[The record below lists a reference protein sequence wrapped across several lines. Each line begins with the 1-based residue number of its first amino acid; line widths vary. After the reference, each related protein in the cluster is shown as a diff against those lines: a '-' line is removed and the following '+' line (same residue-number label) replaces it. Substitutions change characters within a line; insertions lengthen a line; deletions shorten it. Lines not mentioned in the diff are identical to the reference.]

1 MNRPRALVIEDD
13 PILSQV
19 YTLALQQA
27 GFDAALDLNGDKY
40 SALIAS
46 APPHLVIL
54 DLHLPYASGAEVL
67 SDLRARC
74 PEAVI
79 AVITADFIKA
89 KSLPA
94 QADHILIKPVSVAR
108 LQKIAEDVKAKLP
121 ASKPLAIIVEDDPQ
135 LNQIFT
141 LALRDDY
148 ATESFTDG
156 DSALERLAQIK
167 PRLLLLDL
175 HLPGAAGSLILSR
188 VRADATLRDVTVI
201 LCTADDR
208 QADALSEKAD
218 FVLLKPVSPLQ
229 LRQLAARLK

>member
-1 MNRPRALVIEDD
+1 M
-13 PILSQV
+13 
-19 YTLALQQA
+19 
-27 GFDAALDLNGDKY
+27 
-40 SALIAS
+40 
-46 APPHLVIL
+46 
-54 DLHLPYASGAEVL
+54 
-67 SDLRARC
+67 
-74 PEAVI
+74 
-79 AVITADFIKA
+79 
-89 KSLPA
+89 
-94 QADHILIKPVSVAR
+94 
-108 LQKIAEDVKAKLP
+108 
-121 ASKPLAIIVEDDPQ
+121 SKPLAIIVEDDPQ

-188 VRADATLRDVTVI
+188 VRADETLRDVTVI